1 MSERID
7 SIRRMLE
14 KDPSDVF
21 LHYSLAMEYASAG
34 AHEDALAEF
43 RKCIELDEGYLS
55 AYVEA
60 GKSLRS
66 AGRVDEAREMFAAG
80 MELAALQGE
89 SHVRDY
95 IQQQLDGLG
104 RQR

>member
-1 MSERID
+1 MSQRIET
-7 SIRRMLE
+7 IRKMLAE
-14 KDPSDVF
+14 DPGDVF

-34 AHEDALAEF
+34 RHEEAVEEF
-43 RKCIELDEGYLS
+43 RRCIDLDEAYLS

-60 GKSLRS
+60 GKSLRA
-66 AGRVDEAREMFAAG
+66 AGRVAEARDMFAMG

-104 RQR
+104 RAE